1 LFNINRV
8 TTIACILTATGCT
21 TPHSEVPTATNF
33 QTSSQKK
40 LQAASHWGLITN
52 DLSKKINAK
61 MDGKVD
67 KSTPL
72 FISSTNHSPFNQAVV
87 AELISSLLSQG
98 YTIVKRPKDAIRVDV
113 DTQVLQFSPDRLQA
127 KTVGIPTLI
136 ATGLWAVAEASSV
149 SAAGV
154 ATGVIAGSDALIF
167 MNSDKAS
174 GQTPK
179 TEIIVG
185 VTVSDEDKYIAN
197 SRGTYYVS
205 DTDQWLYKAAQ
216 TRALNVQGD
225 K

>member
-1 LFNINRV
+1 
-8 TTIACILTATGCT
+8 
-21 TPHSEVPTATNF
+21 
-33 QTSSQKK
+33 
-40 LQAASHWGLITN
+40 
-52 DLSKKINAK
+52 
-61 MDGKVD
+61 M
-67 KSTPL
+67 
-72 FISSTNHSPFNQAVV
+72 
-87 AELISSLLSQG
+87 
-98 YTIVKRPKDAIRVDV
+98 

-185 VTVSDEDKYIAN
+185 VTVSDE
-197 SRGTYYVS
+197 
-205 DTDQWLYKAAQ
+205 
-216 TRALNVQGD
+216 
-225 K
+225 